1 MPLSEKES
9 KSDYLV
15 LPLDVPPPPLF
26 SDSLEQN
33 IIPQVPLF
41 ELMNKFDGVTEK
53 VTRGHAPGVNDSS
66 KWPAFGLLALLS
78 VCSLFVPPPAL
89 RPRNSAQEYNM
100 AQDLLVKKFRL
111 SKLPKY
117 LIVHIT
123 RFTKNTFFIEKN
135 PTVVTFPIS
144 NLVLRDY
151 LDMDDTDEQMYK
163 YDLVVSWSRDLFP
176 GSGSGCCPRMY
187 RLCRSRSR
195 SC

>member
-78 VCSLFVPPPAL
+78 VCSLSTT
-89 RPRNSAQEYNM
+89 SA
-100 AQDLLVKKFRL
+100 ATSSPL
-111 SKLPKY
+111 
-117 LIVHIT
+117 
-123 RFTKNTFFIEKN
+123 FFLKMHR
-135 PTVVTFPIS
+135 S
-144 NLVLRDY
+144 LVLAKES
-151 LDMDDTDEQMYK
+151 LA
-163 YDLVVSWSRDLFP
+163 VCLF
-176 GSGSGCCPRMY
+176 
-187 RLCRSRSR
+187 
-195 SC
+195 